1 MYMYVCVCTYKYTV
15 GTTDLMSTIK
25 FYKIMSSNNVN
36 TIKKLCMF
44 ILKIY
49 MYEVCLS
56 SLAQCN

>member
-49 MYEVCLS
+49 MYEFYCPP
-56 SLAQCN
+56 